1 MSLIDDA
8 KQALED
14 TGNQLKA
21 DLWSPDD
28 RAFLE
33 DRAKD
38 LVELATEAAAA
49 KTEAQRAGYVA
60 AARDTMISVKVL
72 AMIRVEAT
80 ENHVLDAL
88 EKLFW
93 DTAVPRLVTLLPA
106 LQGIVAVAVRRE

>member
-21 DLWSPDD
+21 DLWTPDD
-28 RAFLE
+28 KAFLE

-38 LVELATEAAAA
+38 LVELAAKAA
-49 KTEAQRAGYVA
+49 KAQDPAQRAGYLA
-60 AARDTMISVKVL
+60 AARDTATSVKVL
-72 AMIRVEAT
+72 AMIRMEAT
-80 ENHVLDAL
+80 EQHIVDAL

-93 DTAVPRLVTLLPA
+93 NTVAPRLVKVLPA
-106 LQGIVAVAVRRE
+106 LQGFVP

>member
-8 KQALED
+8 KQALHD

-21 DLWSPDD
+21 DLWTPDD
-28 RAFLE
+28 KAFLE

-38 LVELATEAAAA
+38 LVELAAKAA
-49 KTEAQRAGYVA
+49 KAQDSAQRAAYLA

-72 AMIRVEAT
+72 AMIRMEAT
-80 ENHVLDAL
+80 EQHIVDAL

-93 DTAVPRLVTLLPA
+93 KAAGPRLAKVLPLLHELAP
-106 LQGIVAVAVRRE
+106 

>member
-14 TGNQLKA
+14 AGTQLKA
-21 DLWSPDD
+21 DLWMPDD
-28 RAFLE
+28 KAFLE

-38 LVELATEAAAA
+38 LVELAAKAA
-49 KTEAQRAGYVA
+49 KARDPAQKAGYLA

-72 AMIRVEAT
+72 AMIRMEAT
-80 ENHVLDAL
+80 EQHIVDAL

-93 DTAVPRLVTLLPA
+93 NTVVPRLIKALPA
-106 LQGIVAVAVRRE
+106 LQGFVP